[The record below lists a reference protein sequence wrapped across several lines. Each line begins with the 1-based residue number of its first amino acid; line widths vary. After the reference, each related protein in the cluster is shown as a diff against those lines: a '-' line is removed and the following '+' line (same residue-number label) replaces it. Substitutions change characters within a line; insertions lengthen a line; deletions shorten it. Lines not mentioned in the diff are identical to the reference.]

1 MKNKLKGLLMLG
13 ILALLLAACSSGDGE
28 GAATNEGADTTK
40 KQNAIEIKIGHVA
53 TEETSIHKKFV
64 KFKEVLEEESDGQFE
79 VKIYPNSQLGDER
92 ELTESTQLNN
102 IQVSS
107 PDIGAVARIAP
118 SLQVFNLPFLFKN
131 NEEAYSLLDGEIGM
145 DLLKDL
151 EKDGLVGLG
160 YAENGW
166 RNLTT
171 KKGPIKSPDELQG
184 VKLRTMEDPLH
195 LDFWKELG
203 LNPTP
208 LAFSEVYTALSQGVV
223 DGQENPLELIESM
236 KFHEVN
242 PYITLTGH
250 IYAPE
255 LFVVNKDFF
264 EGLTEEQ
271 QSMIENAAKES
282 ITYQRDLNAELEAG
296 LIKKIEA
303 DGATI
308 TILTDEEKD
317 EWIKRV
323 TPVYQKYSDIIGVD
337 LMKSIFE
344 ELNNEVGLDSLK

>member
-1 MKNKLKGLLMLG
+1 MFKITKMLL
-13 ILALLLAACSSGDGE
+13 ISIVAILLLAACSSEDGGEKE
-28 GAATNEGADTTK
+28 GK
-40 KQNAIEIKIGHVA
+40 KDVINIKIGHVA

-64 KFKEVLEEESDGQFE
+64 KFKEVLEDSSDGLFE
-79 VKIYPNSQLGDER
+79 VEIYPNSQLGDER
-92 ELTESTQLNN
+92 ELTESTQLGN
-102 IQVSS
+102 IQISS

-118 SLQVFNLPFLFKN
+118 SLQVLNLPFLFKN
-131 NEEAYSLLDGEIGM
+131 SEEAYALLDGETGM

-171 KKGPIKSPDELQG
+171 KKGPIKLPSELKG
-184 VKLRTMEDPLH
+184 IKLRTMEDPLH

-255 LFVVNKDFF
+255 LFLANKDFF

-271 QSMIENAAKES
+271 QSMVREAAQES
-282 ITYQRDLNAELEAG
+282 IAYQRELNAELESD
-296 LIKKIEA
+296 LIDKIKS

-308 TILTDEEKD
+308 TELTDEEKE
-317 EWIKRV
+317 EWIKQV
-323 TPVYQKYSDIIGVD
+323 TPIYQKYSEIIGVD
-337 LMKSIFE
+337 LLTSIFE
-344 ELNNEVGLDSLK
+344 ELDNKVGLESLK